1 MVMMVVVVTLMM
13 MMMVLGLRGGAMA
26 GRLHERRVHGTDA
39 RKKGKEE
46 DAVGPGNSLSTWS
59 TCRRAAFGECPWLGA
74 DDLAFTVGPEVG
86 HHADDVVE
94 SRVGTLVD
102 EEGTQCAQWV
112 HDQACLDG
120 AVQSSAGDERE
131 WVFHGDATESKD
143 QVHDLQ
149 DGEGLDGTV
158 EVLCEEV
165 PEDLWPEEG
174 LESGSDLV
182 SSSRHD
188 DEASPVVLD

>member
-1 MVMMVVVVTLMM
+1 V
-13 MMMVLGLRGGAMA
+13 A
-26 GRLHERRVHGTDA
+26 H
-39 RKKGKEE
+39 
-46 DAVGPGNSLSTWS
+46 
-59 TCRRAAFGECPWLGA
+59 
-74 DDLAFTVGPEVG
+74 LAFAVGPEVG

-94 SRVGTLVD
+94 SRVGALVD
-102 EEGTQCAQWV
+102 EESTQCAQWV

-120 AVQSSAGDERE
+120 AVQSSAGDEGE

-149 DGEGLDGTV
+149 DGEGLDGAV

-174 LESGSDLV
+174 LESSSNLVWVRVLV
-182 SSSRHD
+182 SHD
-188 DEASPVVLD
+188 MWNGREIWTYKQQPS